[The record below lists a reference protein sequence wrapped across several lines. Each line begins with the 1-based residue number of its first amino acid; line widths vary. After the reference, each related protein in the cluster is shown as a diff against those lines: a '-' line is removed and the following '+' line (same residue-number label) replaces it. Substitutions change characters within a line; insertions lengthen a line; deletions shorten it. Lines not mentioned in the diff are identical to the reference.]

1 MIGKHITAFKELPIS
16 QIELDSNQ
24 PRKEYGSPSE
34 QEKLKS
40 SLMQFGLQ
48 EPIMVTQKDD
58 NRYLIIDGHRRYLC
72 LKELGVEKAMC
83 QIYPDLDDGELEIRR
98 YEKQNNRKGWKPM
111 EKSNS
116 LYRAKTMLGLKS
128 NEELSKLINISRST
142 IASSLQLRE
151 QKLDYL
157 ELMVK
162 YDLKE
167 VYRME
172 FVRLWPKLRKIK
184 SFETPDIIKILFEKV
199 KHRIIKNAKDFR
211 KIQKIFA
218 RASANEAEIYKFLS
232 DSDATV
238 AELDRDTIQ
247 SGFSLHVLQLIEEIK
262 KKRKNGIPFD
272 DKEKGLVVELKKIL

>member
-1 MIGKHITAFKELPIS
+1 MIGKHTTIFKEVLIS
-16 QIELDSNQ
+16 EIELDSNQ
-24 PRKEYGSPSE
+24 PRKEYGNPSE
-34 QEKLKS
+34 QEKLTS
-40 SLMQFGLQ
+40 SLKQFGLQ

-72 LKELGVEKAMC
+72 LKGLGVEKAMC

-116 LYRAKTMLGLKS
+116 LHRAKIMLGLKS
-128 NEELSKLINISRST
+128 NEELSKLLNLSRTT

-172 FVRLWPKLRKIK
+172 FVRLWPKLRKIRN
-184 SFETPDIIKILFEKV
+184 FETPDIIKILFEKV

-218 RASANEAEIYKFLS
+218 RAAANEAEIYRFLS
-232 DSDATV
+232 DPDATV

-247 SGFSLHVLQLIEEIK
+247 SDFSLHILQLIEEVK

-272 DKEKGLVVELKKIL
+272 EKEKNLITELKKIL